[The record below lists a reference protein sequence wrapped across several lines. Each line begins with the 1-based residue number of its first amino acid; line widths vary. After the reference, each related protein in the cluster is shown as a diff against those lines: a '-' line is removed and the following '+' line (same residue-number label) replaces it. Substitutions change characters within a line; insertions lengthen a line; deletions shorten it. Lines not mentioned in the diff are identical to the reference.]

1 MKKTLPVLLWVIVLT
16 LNACVPGSTTTPI
29 RPPAAPAATQ
39 APTQAGHPGDRKVYS
54 NSAFGLTF
62 QYPSTWF
69 GPDESVSGQTLR
81 VAVGSGKVTP
91 YGESPDPAAQVNN
104 SYQVVI
110 QFTQNDQNQA
120 WMDTYQALSKMQDGE
135 SLSGARS
142 LIIRVRQ
149 LELGKFKGFE
159 YISTLSESAQTDH
172 VYVREVILV
181 DDQSN
186 SLSVSGQPANVEVSD
201 AAKWRDDYRS
211 IDEANLD
218 FFHAILDSISIK

>member
-1 MKKTLPVLLWVIVLT
+1 MKKTLPVFLLMIVLVI
-16 LNACVPGSTTTPI
+16 NACVPLKPVP
-29 RPPAAPAATQ
+29 RAPAGPQ
-39 APTQAGHPGDRKVYS
+39 NPTQAELPGDRKVYS

-69 GPDESVSGQTLR
+69 GPDENSSGQTLR
-81 VAVGSGKVTP
+81 VAVGTGKVTP

-104 SYQVVI
+104 SYQVVT
-110 QFTQNDQNQA
+110 QFTKSDQNQA

-149 LELGKFKGFE
+149 LDLGKFKGFE
-159 YISTLSESAQTDH
+159 YISTLSETAQTDH
-172 VYVREVILV
+172 AYIREVILV

-186 SLSVSGQPANVEVSD
+186 SLSLSGQPANVEVSD
-201 AAKWRDDYRS
+201 GAKWRDDYRT

>member
-1 MKKTLPVLLWVIVLT
+1 
-16 LNACVPGSTTTPI
+16 
-29 RPPAAPAATQ
+29 
-39 APTQAGHPGDRKVYS
+39 
-54 NSAFGLTF
+54 
-62 QYPSTWF
+62 
-69 GPDESVSGQTLR
+69 
-81 VAVGSGKVTP
+81 
-91 YGESPDPAAQVNN
+91 
-104 SYQVVI
+104 
-110 QFTQNDQNQA
+110 
-120 WMDTYQALSKMQDGE
+120 MDTYQALSKMQDGE

-159 YISTLSESAQTDH
+159 YIATLSETAQTDH

-201 AAKWRDDYRS
+201 GAKWRDDYRT

-218 FFHAILDSISIK
+218 VFHAILDSISIK